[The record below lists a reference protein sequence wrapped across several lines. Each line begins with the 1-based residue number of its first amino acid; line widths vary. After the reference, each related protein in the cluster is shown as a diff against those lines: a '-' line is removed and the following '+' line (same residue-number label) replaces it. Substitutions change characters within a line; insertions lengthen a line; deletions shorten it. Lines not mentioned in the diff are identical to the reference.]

1 MGRIGWGVLGVVG
14 VVSTFG
20 VPILCESITK
30 LFTQDKVKIRYAI
43 PVAKSSNLDK
53 GNHNNL
59 QSEDVISMKELARGV
74 NITNDKILGIL
85 QPHIN
90 NVIEGKEEGGVK
102 LYNSGPSN
110 RQIFS
115 LKQHPKYIFKMSQDG
130 SMVNRYTNMI
140 WAQTVCRTHA
150 LGLLVIP
157 SAKLFM
163 VEGYQVI
170 VEEKLDFSPSESA
183 QEQDFEKYASSLNET
198 IRQLALFI
206 CKTGYCDVEW
216 RNNPVLNN
224 PPDLYGCR
232 TIGLIDLEH
241 MDNARIGLFGE
252 AVLERRGLVKCVTK
266 QQGLIVKRVAKE
278 SGVSTSD
285 FASAQAE
292 RTKEI
297 NGGQQLKQFYLDKG
311 IITGNEPIEIDFD
324 QLDFSNYGK
333 TAKTRLK
340 NLTRK
345 LVKKINEHIR
355 SSGLGESIK
364 GKRYVHIDINST
376 FKSANKLIKE
386 GKTSRDFADD
396 EDYYN
401 ATFLVN
407 VINKLLDMQVL
418 YKLVCRNGH
427 GYYIQA

>member
-1 MGRIGWGVLGVVG
+1 M
-14 VVSTFG
+14 F
-20 VPILCESITK
+20 
-30 LFTQDKVKIRYAI
+30 LFLFRLI
-43 PVAKSSNLDK
+43 
-53 GNHNNL
+53 
-59 QSEDVISMKELARGV
+59 
-74 NITNDKILGIL
+74 
-85 QPHIN
+85 
-90 NVIEGKEEGGVK
+90 
-102 LYNSGPSN
+102 
-110 RQIFS
+110 
-115 LKQHPKYIFKMSQDG
+115 QHSQ
-130 SMVNRYTNMI
+130 
-140 WAQTVCRTHA
+140 
-150 LGLLVIP
+150 
-157 SAKLFM
+157 
-163 VEGYQVI
+163 
-170 VEEKLDFSPSESA
+170 
-183 QEQDFEKYASSLNET
+183 
-198 IRQLALFI
+198 
-206 CKTGYCDVEW
+206 
-216 RNNPVLNN
+216 
-224 PPDLYGCR
+224 
-232 TIGLIDLEH
+232 
-241 MDNARIGLFGE
+241 
-252 AVLERRGLVKCVTK
+252 
-266 QQGLIVKRVAKE
+266 RVAKE